1 MAVEKIG
8 RYEIKGFLGQG
19 TMGVV
24 YKGYDPQ
31 LERFT
36 AIKVMNT
43 SGEMDDELRARFF
56 QEARAVAKL
65 NHSNII
71 SIYDLGEDKKRPFI
85 AMEYVEGEDLKT
97 VIKKRTFIPFEQ
109 KLRFVSQMCEGLDYA
124 HSKGVVHRD
133 IKPGNVFILRSGALK
148 ILDFGLARL
157 ASSEMTRSGMLMGSP
172 YYMSPEQVKGIRDID
187 GRSDLFSVG
196 VVLYELLAYSR
207 PFEGDTPTSVCFQIV
222 SEPHQ
227 PVSRVLPGCAPEL
240 AEIVDKALAKDRD
253 ARYQSGTEFIA
264 ALLQF
269 KEQLPGVQKLLVQA
283 VNSLQGSTPDA
294 AETTHVTVPQHGVND
309 YGTLLLRQAELEK
322 VVGADHPE
330 VLKLKQE
337 NEEAHRTTLSKR
349 TKPAIATADASE
361 DTELLETT
369 QVMESAQVLEEV
381 APTVEPPTI
390 PGPSRTWLIAG
401 SVSLILLLGI
411 EVMWWS
417 TGDQSDTLI
426 DPAAVT
432 PGQVGSLI
440 LSVAPWANVQSI
452 TNTDTNEAISVEGL
466 VTPCVVPVPPGE
478 YRVRVSNPSFETP
491 LEFEVSVLPGQA
503 SRVHKKLPD
512 FDLEAELS
520 VAIGEQSGL

>member
-283 VNSLQGSTPDA
+283 VNSLQGSNARRCRDNARHCPSTRRERLRHLTPA
-294 AETTHVTVPQHGVND
+294 
-309 YGTLLLRQAELEK
+309 
-322 VVGADHPE
+322 
-330 VLKLKQE
+330 
-337 NEEAHRTTLSKR
+337 
-349 TKPAIATADASE
+349 
-361 DTELLETT
+361 
-369 QVMESAQVLEEV
+369 
-381 APTVEPPTI
+381 
-390 PGPSRTWLIAG
+390 PSRTG
-401 SVSLILLLGI
+401 KGGRS
-411 EVMWWS
+411 
-417 TGDQSDTLI
+417 
-426 DPAAVT
+426 
-432 PGQVGSLI
+432 
-440 LSVAPWANVQSI
+440 
-452 TNTDTNEAISVEGL
+452 
-466 VTPCVVPVPPGE
+466 
-478 YRVRVSNPSFETP
+478 
-491 LEFEVSVLPGQA
+491 
-503 SRVHKKLPD
+503 
-512 FDLEAELS
+512 
-520 VAIGEQSGL
+520 